1 MNIKTKLTTL
11 TLSLILCGSCQT
23 FRQSSRFVS
32 SDIQLGMSQK
42 AFIDKYGKPFNREI
56 ERTANGSIKET
67 LFYKETFFRT
77 VWYDVTTSFTFVDSV
92 LTKQEVYKE
101 EPLYNEHEK

>member
-1 MNIKTKLTTL
+1 MNINTKLTTL

-56 ERTANGSIKET
+56 E
-67 LFYKETFFRT
+67 ETFFRT
-77 VWYDVTTSFTFVDSV
+77 VWYDVTTAFTFVDSV